1 MKDDGG
7 GAFPV
12 VRTDITGNRGNY
24 MSETYSEGG
33 MTLRDYFAAKALA
46 ACIAEP
52 VEGVAQCVAFELSE
66 TTAADFAKAAYQFAD
81 AMIKERSK

>member
-1 MKDDGG
+1 MSRDDGG

-33 MTLRDYFAAKALA
+33 MTLRDYFAAKALEAILRALDRGIKPQDCISA
-46 ACIAEP
+46 AE
-52 VEGVAQCVAFELSE
+52 
-66 TTAADFAKAAYQFAD
+66 DAYFIAD
-81 AMIKERSK
+81 AMLKARNK

>member
-46 ACIAEP
+46 RLITWEDGALRPA
-52 VEGVAQCVAFELSE
+52 SD
-66 TTAADFAKAAYQFAD
+66 AALLAYDFAD
-81 AMIKERSK
+81 AMLAERNKQ